1 MVQNGQITLYSSPY
15 SPFTHRVRIAL
26 DQANADY
33 TQFVIDFTNKPS
45 WYAEKINPVGK
56 VPAITYG
63 GPKSTPENPPTES
76 AKINESLV
84 ILELLADLFPEANL
98 LPSDPILRAQARLF
112 INVFESK
119 AFDGFK
125 DFCFIYVKGSDKTL
139 LDGLEALQA
148 RLPPTGFAVGPE
160 WTNADSAVAPFLVRL
175 DLMLKHDIGC
185 YPQEEGAAVLEA
197 LRGARFA
204 RLTKYID
211 DIMQSPV
218 FKPTWDEEMNLKL
231 IKLNPAVQ
239 RK

>member
-26 DQANADY
+26 DQAKADY
-33 TQFVIDFTNKPS
+33 TEYVIDFANKPS
-45 WYAEKINPVGK
+45 WYAEKINPIGK

-63 GPKSTPENPPTES
+63 GPKSAPENPPPES

-98 LPSDPILRAQARLF
+98 LPSDPVLRAQARLF
-112 INVFESK
+112 INAFETK

-125 DFCFIYVKGSDKTL
+125 DFFFMYVKGSDKSL
-139 LDGLEALQA
+139 LESLEALQA

-160 WTNADSAVAPFLVRL
+160 WSNADSAVAPFLVRM
-175 DLMLKHDIGC
+175 DLMLRHDVGR
-185 YPQEEGAAVLEA
+185 YPQEEGAAILEA
-197 LRGARFA
+197 LRGAKFA
-204 RLTKYID
+204 RLAKYID
-211 DIMQSPV
+211 DIMKSPV
-218 FKPTWDEEMNLKL
+218 FKTTWDEEINLKL
-231 IKLNPAVQ
+231 IKLNPATQ